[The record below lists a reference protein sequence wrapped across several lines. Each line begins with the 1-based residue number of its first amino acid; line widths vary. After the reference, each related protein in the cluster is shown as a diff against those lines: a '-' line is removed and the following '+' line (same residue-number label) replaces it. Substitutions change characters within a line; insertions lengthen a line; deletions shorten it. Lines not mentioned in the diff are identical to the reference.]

1 VSYTPNTLL
10 HTMIGDKT
18 NIREVLTMTR
28 TKYLLQRIET
38 LDNALGQS
46 SVKNRKNNTLFNK
59 ILKPIIKEWKQ
70 EKEVCLKQL
79 KQERQL

>member
-1 VSYTPNTLL
+1 
-10 HTMIGDKT
+10 
-18 NIREVLTMTR
+18 MTR